1 MKVGSVEESTR
12 ERGSPRIAS
21 RDLCEMIMM
30 IGLPASG
37 KTTWVDKH
45 VTENPDKQYNVISTT
60 TMINKMT
67 VSTRLLL

>member
-1 MKVGSVEESTR
+1 MNVQDLEEANR

-45 VTENPDKQYNVISTT
+45 VSENAEKQYNVISTT

-67 VSTRLLL
+67 VSS